1 MTQTEINEILAQHKL
16 WLDGTV
22 GGERADLRGAN
33 LVDANL
39 ADANLVDAI
48 LDGANL
54 RGADLSRANLV
65 DANLVDAILDG
76 ADLRGADLRGAN
88 LRGADLSRAN
98 LVDAILDGANLD
110 APIVPDLDRKILD
123 QLDSHPESFDMSRWH
138 NSCGTAHCEAGWAV
152 VMAGDAGRELEK
164 KIGTANAGTLIF
176 AKSCGYVP
184 NFYAS
189 NDEALADLR
198 ARCGR

>member
-1 MTQTEINEILAQHKL
+1 LAGAVRFGATL
-16 WLDGTV
+16 YGATLRGATLDG
-22 GGERADLRGAN
+22 ASLLGAN
-33 LVDANL
+33 LVYANLSGDNLLGAYLVDASLRGASLAAANLADANLYGANLLWANLRGADLSRANL

-48 LDGANL
+48 LY
-54 RGADLSRANLV
+54 
-65 DANLVDAILDG
+65 
-76 ADLRGADLRGAN
+76 
-88 LRGADLSRAN
+88 
-98 LVDAILDGANLD
+98 GANLD
-110 APIVPDLDRKILD
+110 APIVPDLDRKILEQIESD
-123 QLDSHPESFDMSRWH
+123 PESFDMSSWH

-164 KIGTANAGTLIF
+164 EIGTANAGTLIF